1 MRFRGEVRNEII
13 RSTYFTFTKPS
24 RVNTAAGSC
33 FSSISAF
40 VLTWAQL
47 DRGKDR
53 NELWQ
58 KCLQNVVSDIVRSVR
73 PTPIMS

>member
-13 RSTYFTFTKPS
+13 QSTYFTITKPS
-24 RVNTAAGSC
+24 RVNTAASSS
-33 FSSISAF
+33 FSISAF
-40 VLTWAQL
+40 GLTWAQL

-53 NELWQ
+53 NEIWQ

-73 PTPIMS
+73 PTPIMR

>member
-1 MRFRGEVRNEII
+1 MRNEII

-24 RVNTAAGSC
+24 RVNTAAGSS
-33 FSSISAF
+33 SSISAF
-40 VLTWAQL
+40 GLTWAQL

-53 NELWQ
+53 NVIWQ